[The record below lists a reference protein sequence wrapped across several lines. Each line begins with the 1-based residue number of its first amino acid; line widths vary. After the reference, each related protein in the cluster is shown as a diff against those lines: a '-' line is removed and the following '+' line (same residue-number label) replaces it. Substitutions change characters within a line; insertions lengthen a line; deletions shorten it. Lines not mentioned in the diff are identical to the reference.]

1 MAYKGQSDRRAAPEE
16 ANARRLRGVAI
27 LFVRGPWTSE
37 QGSALADD
45 VCCR

>member
-1 MAYKGQSDRRAAPEE
+1 MAYEGRSDRRAALDRT
-16 ANARRLRGVAI
+16 NARRLKSIAV